1 MQSGFPSKHGVVMK
15 RIHPVTLWFTG
26 LSGAGKSTLALAVR
40 ERLLEA
46 GNVCFVLDGDVVR
59 SGLNRDLGYSPADRK
74 ENIRRI
80 AEVSRLFNEAG
91 VVTIAALISP
101 YREDREMARAI
112 IGADRFVE
120 THLAADLETCE
131 HRDPKGLYARA
142 RKGLIPEFTGI
153 TAPYEPPLNPELSIP
168 TGTEEKEIC
177 VHQIIE
183 YVSIKYRTLTTGD

>member
-1 MQSGFPSKHGVVMK
+1 MK

-46 GNVCFVLDGDVVR
+46 GTVCFVQDGDVVR
-59 SGLNRDLGYSPADRK
+59 GGLNRDLGYSPVDRK

-131 HRDPKGLYARA
+131 RRDPKGLYARA

-153 TAPYEPPLNPELSIP
+153 SAPYEPPLNPELSVP
-168 TGTEEKEIC
+168 TGTEEKESC
-177 VHQIIE
+177 VRQIIE
-183 YVSIKYRTLTTGD
+183 YVSIKYRLLPTDNWILEI

>member
-1 MQSGFPSKHGVVMK
+1 MK

-40 ERLLEA
+40 ERLLGA

-101 YREDREMARAI
+101 YREDREIARAI
-112 IGADRFVE
+112 IGTDRFVE

-131 HRDPKGLYARA
+131 RRDPKGLYARA

-153 TAPYEPPLNPELSIP
+153 SAPYEPPLTPELSVP
-168 TGTEEKEIC
+168 TGTEEKESC
-177 VHQIIE
+177 VRQIIE
-183 YVSIKYRTLTTGD
+183 YVSIKYQLLPAANCQLITES